1 MTVWED
7 MQYDVCP
14 RCKFKMI
21 AVKKHLCLT
30 CGYKLPR
37 NDHTIDDAA
46 GSSLRSSPLP
56 SMPRLWSRLFKW
68 EFEARK
74 DTDEYIDPTQEKPAL
89 S

>member
-7 MQYDVCP
+7 MQYPVCP
-14 RCKFKMI
+14 RCKFQMT

-37 NDHTIDDAA
+37 EDHTAA
-46 GSSLRSSPLP
+46 GSASLAPASSSPLP
-56 SMPRLWSRLFKW
+56 NTPHLWSKLFKW
-68 EFEARK
+68 EFEARASEK
-74 DTDEYIDPTQEKPAL
+74 VEPTQEKPAL